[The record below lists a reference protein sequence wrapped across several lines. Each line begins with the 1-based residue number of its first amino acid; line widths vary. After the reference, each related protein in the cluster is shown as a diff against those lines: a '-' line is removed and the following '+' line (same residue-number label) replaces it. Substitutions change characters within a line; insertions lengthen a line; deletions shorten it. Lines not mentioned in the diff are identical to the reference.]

1 MSEDNIE
8 NITKS
13 ESNFDATFKH
23 RMQNLNT
30 YFRLGNCLFGSVK
43 LTKNLDLD
51 KYKYTSYST
60 AFDSPSK
67 FLFTDGNYGKNVII
81 FGADMSSWMHVD
93 NKGKDIL
100 VLVEGPTQGLDD
112 TTLTAEAEHPINFA
126 QSGKYLCSVYTKMK
140 ASTNDILDIHV

>member
-1 MSEDNIE
+1 M
-8 NITKS
+8 
-13 ESNFDATFKH
+13 
-23 RMQNLNT
+23 NT
-30 YFRLGNCLFGSVK
+30 DFTLINCLFGFVK
-43 LTKNLDLD
+43 LTKNADPD
-51 KYKYTSYST
+51 KYKYAGYSIG
-60 AFDSPSK
+60 FDSRSE

-126 QSGKYLCSVYTKMK
+126 QSGKYLC
-140 ASTNDILDIHV
+140 